1 MLRISGTTRLL
12 RSGDVSPYQNIHNS
26 LAPLRVL
33 NPFEP
38 CCVLVW
44 GLGKPLGNDGGNADE
59 PPGLDA
65 EEADGILLQT
75 QRMSF
80 ERHRQ

>member
-1 MLRISGTTRLL
+1 MFSISGTTRLV

-26 LAPLRVL
+26 LAPLKVL
-33 NPFEP
+33 KPLFEP
-38 CCVLVW
+38 CCVV
-44 GLGKPLGNDGGNADE
+44 GLGNPPGKDGGNAE
-59 PPGLDA
+59 GPPGLDA